1 MPSGVLFILRGT
13 RLEVCG
19 HGGKTAE
26 HMEQPHAI
34 SAERPAIWTVG
45 HSTRTWEEFLA
56 LLTANGIGA
65 VADVRRFAGSRRY
78 PHFGTDA
85 LRSAL
90 AAAGID
96 YVHIPELGGRR
107 HPLPGSP
114 NTAWRNEAFRGYA
127 DHMATEEFRAG
138 ITRLLELARGRRT
151 AILCAEAVWWRC
163 HRALIADHLKAQGM
177 RVLHILGA
185 GKVEEHPYTAPAR
198 RSMGGL
204 FDTPD
209 D

>member
-1 MPSGVLFILRGT
+1 M
-13 RLEVCG
+13 
-19 HGGKTAE
+19 E
-26 HMEQPHAI
+26 HPHTI
-34 SAERPAIWTVG
+34 NAERPAIWTVG

-78 PHFGTDA
+78 PHFGSEA
-85 LRSAL
+85 LRTAL
-90 AAAGID
+90 AAAGVD

-107 HPLPGSP
+107 RPQPGSP

-127 DHMATEEFRAG
+127 DHMGTEEFRKG
-138 ITRLLELARGRRT
+138 IERLLELAHRQRT

-185 GKVEEHPYTAPAR
+185 DKVEEHPYTAPAR
-198 RSMGGL
+198 QKIGGL
-204 FDTPD
+204 FDAPEG
-209 D
+209 